1 MRIRG
6 AGNRVDANQ
15 RAIVVALRKIGCSVA
30 ILSPVGDGVP
40 DLLVGFRGK
49 TFLLEVK
56 DYTQPPSKRRLTPD
70 EQLFFDTWNGG
81 ELRIVD
87 SPISAV
93 NAVTLPTA

>member
-1 MRIRG
+1 MRKRG
-6 AGNRVDANQ
+6 RVDANQ
-15 RAIVVALRKIGCSVA
+15 EAIVAALRKIGCTVA
-30 ILSPVGDGVP
+30 ILSPVGGGVP

-56 DYTQPPSKRRLTPD
+56 DYAQPPSKRRLTPD
-70 EQLFFDTWNGG
+70 EQLFFDVWNGG

-93 NAVTLPTA
+93 NAVTLPAT